1 MDNLILVG
9 FSCSGKTTL
18 GRNVAR
24 RLRLTFVDSDRFIED
39 MTGRTIPEIFRD
51 EGEAA
56 FRAHEREAIA
66 AIMSEQN
73 QVVSTGGG
81 AFVDPENRERLRTG
95 NLVIH
100 LQIRPETVVER
111 LQNSKSGR
119 PRPLLD
125 SPDPLGRVV
134 QLMADRKE
142 AYSAAHVTIGVDDR
156 SRYEIVGELRRRWL
170 AWQRAHHPQPE
181 PPAEESASSHGA
193 QPTARKSDARPS
205 GRGTGRGGA
214 SAPRANGGRS
224 DQPRPGARPT
234 AGRRGRR

>member
-24 RLRLTFVDSDRFIED
+24 RLRLNFVDSDRFIEET
-39 MTGRTIPEIFRD
+39 TGRTIPDIFRD
-51 EGEAA
+51 DGEVA
-56 FRAHEREAIA
+56 FREIERQAIA
-66 AIMSEQN
+66 EIMAERN

-81 AFVDPENRERLRTG
+81 AFVDPINRERLRNG

-100 LQIRPETVVER
+100 LQVRPETVVDR
-111 LQNSKSGR
+111 LRNSKSGR

-125 SPDPLGRVV
+125 SPDPLQRVV

-142 AYSAAHVTIGVDDR
+142 AYTAAHVTIGVDDR

-170 AWQRAHHPQPE
+170 AWQRAHQP
-181 PPAEESASSHGA
+181 AAT
-193 QPTARKSDARPS
+193 Q
-205 GRGTGRGGA
+205 
-214 SAPRANGGRS
+214 
-224 DQPRPGARPT
+224 
-234 AGRRGRR
+234 

>member
-24 RLRLTFVDSDRFIED
+24 RLRLTFVDTDRYIEE
-39 MTGRTIPEIFRD
+39 MTGRTIPEIFRED
-51 EGEAA
+51 GEAA
-56 FRAHEREAIA
+56 FRTLESEAIA
-66 AIMSEQN
+66 QIMQERN

-81 AFVDPENRERLRTG
+81 AFVDSGNRQRLRDG

-100 LQIRPETVVER
+100 LQVRPETVVDR
-111 LQNSKSGR
+111 LRNSRSGR

-125 SPDPLGRVV
+125 SPDPLKRVV

-156 SRYEIVGELRRRWL
+156 TRYELVGELRRRWL
-170 AWQRAHHPQPE
+170 GWQRARQAKSTSRPLGE
-181 PPAEESASSHGA
+181 V
-193 QPTARKSDARPS
+193 ARQ
-205 GRGTGRGGA
+205 RG
-214 SAPRANGGRS
+214 
-224 DQPRPGARPT
+224 
-234 AGRRGRR
+234 

>member
-24 RLRLTFVDSDRFIED
+24 RLRLTFVDTDRYIED
-39 MTGRTIPEIFRD
+39 MTGRTIPEIFGAD
-51 EGEAA
+51 GESG
-56 FRAHEREAIA
+56 FRAVEREAIQQ
-66 AIMSEQN
+66 IMQRRN

-81 AFVDPENRERLRTG
+81 AFVDPENRKRLRDG

-100 LQIRPETVVER
+100 LQVRPETVVDR
-111 LQNSKSGR
+111 LKNSRSGR

-156 SRYEIVGELRRRWL
+156 TRYELVGELRRRWL
-170 AWQRAHHPQPE
+170 GWQRSRQ
-181 PPAEESASSHGA
+181 
-193 QPTARKSDARPS
+193 
-205 GRGTGRGGA
+205 
-214 SAPRANGGRS
+214 PRAAA
-224 DQPRPGARPT
+224 AR
-234 AGRRGRR
+234 